1 MVLQIKLKDLFK
13 LGDSFILMKYFDII
27 YEKNVNARH

>member
-13 LGDSFILMKYFDII
+13 LGYSLILMKYVDII